1 MHKSRKKCASKTHYH
16 KYPML
21 RYLEKYELFLWL
33 KYLWSYKQIFSL
45 PSFLNTLY
53 MPMVYNI
60 CSSSMTFHLSKCSNA
75 LDLKIPQMYMHLY
88 LHLCF
93 LLHIFIISIPFT
105 ITTMMTT
112 YNYIVDISTMNEWF
126 QSNLIKT

>member
-1 MHKSRKKCASKTHYH
+1 
-16 KYPML
+16 
-21 RYLEKYELFLWL
+21 
-33 KYLWSYKQIFSL
+33 
-45 PSFLNTLY
+45 
-53 MPMVYNI
+53 MVYNI